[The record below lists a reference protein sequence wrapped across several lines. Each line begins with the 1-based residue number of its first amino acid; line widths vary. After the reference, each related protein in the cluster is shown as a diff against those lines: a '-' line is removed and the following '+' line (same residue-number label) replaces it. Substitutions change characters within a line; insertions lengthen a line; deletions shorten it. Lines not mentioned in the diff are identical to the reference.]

1 MLNFDTLEFY
11 KELVHAGIKEQA
23 AEVIVKGFEES
34 RKIDMSH
41 LATKQD
47 MEDIR
52 RDIEAARLASRQDL
66 KDFVNEIRNEIKE
79 VSFKVNLIYKASAV
93 ILVSVIIPLVLKAFD
108 YLVPRLVH

>member
-47 MEDIR
+47 INELFNKLDKR
-52 RDIEAARLASRQDL
+52 FDL
-66 KDFVNEIRNEIKE
+66 LE
-79 VSFKVNLIYKASAV
+79 FKVSLIYKASAV

-108 YLVPRLVH
+108 YVVPRLMH

>member
-47 MEDIR
+47 
-52 RDIEAARLASRQDL
+52 L
-66 KDFVNEIRNEIKE
+66 KEMVNEIKNEIKE

-108 YLVPRLVH
+108 YVVPRLVH

>member
-47 MEDIR
+47 AEDIKR
-52 RDIEAARLASRQDL
+52 HTTELFNKLDKRFDL
-66 KDFVNEIRNEIKE
+66 LE
-79 VSFKVNLIYKASAV
+79 FKVSLIYKASAV

-108 YLVPRLVH
+108 YVVPRLMH

>member
-41 LATKQD
+41 LATKQ
-47 MEDIR
+47 ESNDILTKIDKRFDALER
-52 RDIEAARLASRQDL
+52 RFDSIDKRFDL
-66 KDFVNEIRNEIKE
+66 LE
-79 VSFKVNLIYKASAV
+79 FKISLIYKASAV

-108 YLVPRLVH
+108 YVVPRLMH

>member
-47 MEDIR
+47 
-52 RDIEAARLASRQDL
+52 L
-66 KDFVNEIRNEIKE
+66 KEMVNEIKNEIKE
-79 VSFKVNLIYKASAV
+79 ISFKVNLIYKASAV

-108 YLVPRLVH
+108 YVVPRLMH

>member
-34 RKIDMSH
+34 RKIDISH
-41 LATKQD
+41 VATKQD
-47 MEDIR
+47 
-52 RDIEAARLASRQDL
+52 L
-66 KDFVNEIRNEIKE
+66 KEMVNEIKNEIKE
-79 VSFKVNLIYKASAV
+79 ISFKVNLIYKASAV

-108 YLVPRLVH
+108 YVIPRLVH

>member
-11 KELVHAGIKEQA
+11 KELVHAGVTEQA
-23 AEVIVKGFEES
+23 AEVIVKGVEES
-34 RKIDMSH
+34 KKIDMSH

-47 MEDIR
+47 
-52 RDIEAARLASRQDL
+52 L
-66 KDFVNEIRNEIKE
+66 KDMVSEIKTEIKE
-79 VSFKVNLIYKASAV
+79 ISFKVNLIYKASAV

>member
-1 MLNFDTLEFY
+1 MIHFDTLEFY

-47 MEDIR
+47 
-52 RDIEAARLASRQDL
+52 L
-66 KDFVNEIRNEIKE
+66 KEMK
-79 VSFKVNLIYKASAV
+79 
-93 ILVSVIIPLVLKAFD
+93 LKRF
-108 YLVPRLVH
+108 LLK